1 MDWATAL
8 AACRRLILAGVL
20 QSALLFWSCVL
31 TTPQSAPGLQV
42 NDDGTMARTPELL
55 AFAAEHGLKC
65 ITIADLVRCT
75 GCVGTVG
82 SVAGGCAAC
91 SMPAG
96 IACRVDCCC
105 CRTHHSRSAV
115 VPVAQVRYRLKHDPL
130 VELTYATQLRTRWVG
145 ASLQRLGMHRCCAA
159 DA

>member
-1 MDWATAL
+1 MPKQLVKCLSAACSSAHCWAMDWATAL

-31 TTPQSAPGLQV
+31 TTPHSAPGLQV

-82 SVAGGCAAC
+82 SGGGGVCSVQHAC
-91 SMPAG
+91 WHCVSRRLLLLQDSSLPV
-96 IACRVDCCC
+96 CRCPCG
-105 CRTHHSRSAV
+105 TGAV
-115 VPVAQVRYRLKHDPL
+115 SPQA
-130 VELTYATQLRTRWVG
+130 
-145 ASLQRLGMHRCCAA
+145 
-159 DA
+159 